1 MALVAAAVVSD
12 VPRTSV
18 GPGVLNDVLQLDLM
32 RLQSPERF
40 QTLCSR
46 LARRAFPD
54 AMPVAF
60 ASWDGGRDI
69 IQMMHLDGETLVH
82 DVVWQAKFTDRLDST
97 TKRAIRDSIVTIA
110 ERGNVRVGRWIL
122 CIPVDPTGVFLEWL
136 AKELPLEWKWEV
148 WGATILLELLEQ
160 NPDITE
166 QFFYPVY
173 EELRRQFAVE
183 KLELVR
189 FQLDPSCQWEQR
201 DPDVLH
207 FFIKGRVSS
216 PDFVLDLIV
225 RNVGRVDAVLLVL
238 EVDFIDWEPKMHGIP
253 GQGLLFPQITYEIS
267 INHGRPD
274 TYRSV
279 CEPPLVVRAGGV
291 ERFKVRIRDTGYA
304 WRGTIELILDYGEE
318 KRLRLP
324 ALRLY
329 A

>member
-1 MALVAAAVVSD
+1 M
-12 VPRTSV
+12 
-18 GPGVLNDVLQLDLM
+18 LQLDLM
-32 RLQSPERF
+32 RLQSPDRF

-46 LARRAFPD
+46 LARKAFPD

-69 IQMMHLDGETLVH
+69 IRIMNFEGDTLVH
-82 DVVWQAKFTDRLDST
+82 DVVWQAKFTNRLDAT
-97 TKRAIRDSIVTIA
+97 TKRAIRESIATIT
-110 ERGNVRVGRWIL
+110 ERENVEVCRWIL

-136 AKELPLEWKWEV
+136 AKELPTKWKWEV
-148 WGATILLELLEQ
+148 WGATILLELLEE

-166 QFFYPVY
+166 QFFYAAY
-173 EELRRQFAVE
+173 EELRRQFSVE

-201 DPDVLH
+201 DPEVLN
-207 FFIKGRVSS
+207 FFIRGNVMS
-216 PDFVLDLIV
+216 PDFVLDIIV
-225 RNVGRVDAVLLVL
+225 RNVGRVDALLLAL
-238 EVDFIDWEPKMHGIP
+238 EVDFIDWESKMHGIP

-274 TYRSV
+274 TYRSL

-304 WRGTIELILDYGEE
+304 WRGSIVLTLDYGSE